1 MEAAMDVKLPGKLVE
16 TLHPKFRRTL
26 LRFFRE
32 LDPNVLNLY
41 RKWKHEQEQARKKK
55 KAR

>member
-1 MEAAMDVKLPGKLVE
+1 MDVKLPGKLVE

-26 LRFFRE
+26 LPFLRK
-32 LDPNVLNLY
+32 LDPNALNLY
-41 RKWKHEQEQARKKK
+41 RKWKQEQARKKK